1 MEMSNIIILFYED
14 KLLPLQ
20 FAFIANAAAASFARP
35 PPPTS
40 AHKLM
45 ISVYGTF
52 AVQWR
57 EGRVFSLDF

>member
-35 PPPTS
+35 PPPPPPTS

-57 EGRVFSLDF
+57 EEGI